1 MLSVGRSRVTGLAER
16 LRLFEPLLDELAA
29 EFRLE
34 AIGPMEPR
42 GDPVSDAYHRCEVK
56 RHRIGKACASNRGA
70 VLDHADEIMHAI
82 AHDHCPSGNRQ
93 LIQPLVKAL
102 GARQVMERILGYM
115 ETGSA
120 TERLGAAMAWYWA
133 APTLQYS
140 TLGEL
145 QNDPGHSQPGAVKHS
160 LVPGEMTPSGKNAEA
175 RTFMREFLPR
185 IRAAYLRAFLAT
197 EDLSDCRY
205 FSQFLSLSLGDY
217 PVELHPEVEAARQT
231 AEQHPERF
239 KQGSHGS

>member
-1 MLSVGRSRVTGLAER
+1 VTGLAER

-56 RHRIGKACASNRGA
+56 RHRIGKACASDGWA

-93 LIQPLVKAL
+93 LIQPLVEVL
-102 GARQVMERILGYM
+102 GARQVMERVLRYM

-133 APTLQYS
+133 SPTLQYS
-140 TLGEL
+140 TLDEF
-145 QNDPGHSQPGAVKHS
+145 QNDAESGVVASHS
-160 LVPGEMTPSGKNAEA
+160 LVPGEVTPSGRNAEA
-175 RTFMREFLPR
+175 RTFTREFRPR
-185 IRAAYLRAFLAT
+185 IRAAYLRAFLAS
-197 EDLSDCRY
+197 EDPGDCRH
-205 FSQFLSLSLGDY
+205 FSQFLSLSLDDY
-217 PVELHPEVEAARQT
+217 PVELHPEVEAARKV
-231 AEQHPERF
+231 AELHPERF
-239 KQGSHGS
+239 KQGSHGGWSI

>member
-1 MLSVGRSRVTGLAER
+1 VTGLAER
-16 LRLFEPLLDELAA
+16 LRLFEPLLDELTA
-29 EFRLE
+29 EFHLE
-34 AIGPMEPR
+34 TTGPVEP
-42 GDPVSDAYHRCEVK
+42 GADPVSDAYHRCEVK
-56 RHRIGKACASNRGA
+56 RHRIGKACASDRGA

-93 LIQPLVKAL
+93 LIEPLVSAL
-102 GARQVMERILGYM
+102 GTRQVMERILVYM

-133 APTLQYS
+133 APVLQYS

-145 QNDPGHSQPGAVKHS
+145 QNDPERPQSGAVKHS

-175 RTFMREFLPR
+175 HMFMREFRPR
-185 IRAAYLRAFLAT
+185 IRTAYLRAFLAS
-197 EDLSDCRY
+197 EDPGDCRH
-205 FSQFLSLSLGDY
+205 FSQFLSLSPGDY
-217 PVELHPEVEAARQT
+217 PVELHPEVEAARQI

-239 KQGSHGS
+239 KQGNRGG